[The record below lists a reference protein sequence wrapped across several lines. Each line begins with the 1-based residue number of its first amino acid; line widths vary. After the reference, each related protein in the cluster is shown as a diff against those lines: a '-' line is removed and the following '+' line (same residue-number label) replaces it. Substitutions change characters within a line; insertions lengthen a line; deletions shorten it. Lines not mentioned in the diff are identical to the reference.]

1 MKVIVKE
8 YPKDMPFLTL
18 YPIADVHW
26 GAAECMETEFER
38 YIQHIKDDPT
48 AAVILAGDLINNGIK
63 SSVTNVYEEKYT
75 PHHQKKAMIR
85 LLEPIRDKIIA
96 GVTGNHEY
104 RCVKETST
112 DVTEDIFDKLDIS
125 DAYAFDAAFVKV
137 SFGRKRNGKPAAYMI
152 YVSHGSS
159 GGALLGSGLSR
170 QDGYQMAIEGVDIS
184 ISGHTHR
191 PSKTPSSRLVFDPH
205 NNRVTRRNTLIFVC
219 TSWLDYGG
227 YPVRGQLK
235 PTAFYPDTITLYGE
249 RKEWK

>member
-1 MKVIVKE
+1 MRVIIRE
-8 YPKDMPFLTL
+8 YPRDLPYLTL

-38 YIQHIKDDPT
+38 YIQRIKDDPT

-63 SSVTNVYEEKYT
+63 SSVTNVYREKY
-75 PHHQKKAMIR
+75 PPDVQKDMMIE
-85 LLEPIRDKIIA
+85 LLEPIKDKIVA
-96 GVTGNHEY
+96 GVSGNHEY
-104 RCVKETST
+104 RTVKESCQ
-112 DVTEDIFDKLDIS
+112 DVSKDIFAALQLKS
-125 DAYAFDAAFVKV
+125 VYAPDAVFLKV
-137 SFGRKRNGKPAAYMI
+137 SFGRKRNGKPVAYMI
-152 YVSHGSS
+152 YVSHGSG

-219 TSWLDYGG
+219 TSWLEYGG

-235 PTAFYPDTITLYGE
+235 PTAFYPDTITLYGD